1 MRAVNNA
8 LRSPG
13 QERARAR
20 ARAGTLFAEEV
31 QISVNVYLFAMQ
43 KHLLDAAF
51 SRVDDAA
58 AKEVASKSLIP
69 AQCTRAITRFNA
81 AELRL

>member
-1 MRAVNNA
+1 
-8 LRSPG
+8 
-13 QERARAR
+13 
-20 ARAGTLFAEEV
+20 
-31 QISVNVYLFAMQ
+31 VNVYLFAMQ

-69 AQCTRAITRFNA
+69 AQCTRAITRIQRSRVA
-81 AELRL
+81 ALIFWIDFRTRVQIRFHFETNRSRQQSRPMLV